1 MNCVYFREG
10 LTVTRPCKVTAIAE
24 FRRFADVTEAR
35 ERLGLRERPYLV
47 ASVFPGKIACPD
59 RLKSGLAS
67 LGAVEGDREAP
78 VSVSTHSCFPDRN
91 EQGGVDAT
99 RRRHR
104 GLAVGG
110 LR

>member
-1 MNCVYFREG
+1 MTGR
-10 LTVTRPCKVTAIAE
+10 CKVTAKAE
-24 FRRFADVTEAR
+24 FRRFAEVAEAH
-35 ERLGLRERPYLV
+35 ERLGSRERPYLV

-59 RLKSGLAS
+59 RLKSVLAS
-67 LGAVEGDREAP
+67 LGAVAGDRDAP
-78 VSVSTHSCFPDRN
+78 VSVSTHPCFPDRT
-91 EQGGVDAT
+91 EQDSLDAT